1 MFKGGAV
8 EIEGGKLTFEEQLA
22 LAEAAEKA
30 KQEAE
35 EAERKKAEAEWEK
48 YKEEQLTLASAKA
61 SALTA
66 STAPV
71 ILSKVNIAKTA
82 QPWLRAEV
90 SNSKKRAEDNIAKLA
105 ETIDPEERTKLEEE
119 VANEL
124 KTMDGWVTPRPVDA
138 RRVLEVK
145 IRDRRAAKMDVK
157 ALEAELAAL
166 KGGKV
171 IEGEVKG

>member
-1 MFKGGAV
+1 MIRAGEPV

-30 KQEAE
+30 RLEAE
-35 EAERKKAEAEWEK
+35 EIAKAEALAEWEA
-48 YKEEQLTLASAKA
+48 YKAEQLALAQAKSAE
-61 SALTA
+61 LTA

-71 ILSKVNIAKTA
+71 ILAKVEIAKTA

-124 KTMDGWVTPRPVDA
+124 KTLDGWVTPRPVDA

-145 IRDRRAAKMDVK
+145 IRDRKAAKMDVK

-166 KGGKV
+166 TGGEKA
-171 IEGEVKG
+171 

>member
-1 MFKGGAV
+1 MIRGGEV

-35 EAERKKAEAEWEK
+35 ALAQKEAEAAWEAYKAE
-48 YKEEQLTLASAKA
+48 QLVLANTKA
-61 SALTA
+61 DALTA

-71 ILSKVNIAKTA
+71 LTTATNTAKTKA
-82 QPWLRAEV
+82 NW
-90 SNSKKRAEDNIAKLA
+90 I
-105 ETIDPEERTKLEEE
+105 RTE
-119 VANEL
+119 VANSKNRINDNIL
-124 KTMDGWVTPRPVDA
+124 KLKETIEPDERAKIEAEITGETRTMDGWVTPRPVDA

-145 IRDRRAAKMDVK
+145 IRDRKAAKMDVK

-166 KGGKV
+166 TGGEKA
-171 IEGEVKG
+171 